1 MCRSFDDIMA
11 EEEAEDQ
18 KIRQNARIA
27 LDRMSSDDKVF
38 VCVCACM
45 YVVCVHVCVLC
56 DQCS

>member
-1 MCRSFDDIMA
+1 MA